1 MAIKRCIA
9 INLYVFE
16 FRFKIRL
23 LQTNKIPKTIK
34 NIKRQASL
42 KIERTSQLRLWVSN
56 TILELSVQIELGLN
70 RIRHNS
76 IIILMINY
84 FTTYILTYLVTRHQ
98 KILNIKSLSNCFFQC
113 CQHLHLDHS
122 QLSRRYLW
130 FGVSDWMFES
140 VYQL

>member
-1 MAIKRCIA
+1 MAIKWCIA

-34 NIKRQASL
+34 NIKRQESL
-42 KIERTSQLRLWVSN
+42 KIERSSQLRLWVSN

-84 FTTYILTYLVTRHQ
+84 FTTYILTYLVT
-98 KILNIKSLSNCFFQC
+98 
-113 CQHLHLDHS
+113 
-122 QLSRRYLW
+122 
-130 FGVSDWMFES
+130 
-140 VYQL
+140 